1 MVTTKQKPVVNTQKI
16 KDYKHTTK
24 ESYQTTE
31 EESKRRIKEQ
41 RNGAVAGRNSDQERF
56 LFRGAWVA

>member
-41 RNGAVAGRNSDQERF
+41 RND
-56 LFRGAWVA
+56 